1 VKAKMEKAIN
11 GIHHIT
17 VMSSDPQANYDFY
30 TQTLG
35 MRFIKKTV
43 NFDAPDV
50 YHLYYADEVG
60 TPGTVLTFFLF
71 PDSRRGKRGTGEIT
85 VISFSVPS
93 NSLQYWMERFA
104 NLRIDFDSP
113 KKKYGYEFLS
123 LLDPDGMKIEIVADP
138 NVDSILGWYNGDVS
152 PEHSIRKF
160 FGSTFYLNDSK
171 ATEEL
176 LSGVMGAKLIPSER
190 KIKRYALG
198 ERDSLSLVDII
209 EDENAPRAVGGAG
222 TVHHIAWRTASD
234 EEQLNWREKIL
245 EHGFYP
251 TKIID
256 RNYFHSIYFREPGG
270 ILFEIATDQP
280 GFMIDE
286 SFENL
291 GTDLKLPA
299 WHEPKRKL
307 IEQILVPLKTRT
319 FIKQN

>member
-1 VKAKMEKAIN
+1 MEKAIN

-17 VMSSDPQANYDFY
+17 VMASDPQANYDFY

-60 TPGTVLTFFLF
+60 TPGTVLTFFPF
-71 PDSRRGKRGTGEIT
+71 PDARRGKRGTGEIT

-104 NLRIDFDSP
+104 NHGIDFDGP
-113 KKKYGYEFLS
+113 KSKLGYEFVS
-123 LLDPDGMKIEIVADP
+123 LLDPDGMKVEIVADP
-138 NVDSILGWYNGDVS
+138 NSDSTMGWYNGEIPV
-152 PEHSIRKF
+152 EHSIRGF
-160 FGSTFYLNDSK
+160 FGSTFYLRDSK
-171 ATEEL
+171 PTEEL
-176 LSGVMGAKLIPSER
+176 LSVVMGAKLVSTEE
-190 KIKRYALG
+190 KIKRYSLG
-198 ERDSLSLVDII
+198 ENESQSFVDIL
-209 EDENAPRAVGGAG
+209 EDANAQRAVGGAG
-222 TVHHIAWRTASD
+222 TVHHIAWRTAND
-234 EEQLNWREKIL
+234 EEQLNWRKRIL
-245 EHGFYP
+245 DAGYYP
-251 TKIID
+251 TEVVD

-270 ILFEIATDQP
+270 ILFEVATDPP

-291 GTDLKLPA
+291 GTELKLPE

-307 IEQILVPLKTRT
+307 IEQKLIPLITKNYVR
-319 FIKQN
+319 QN

>member
-1 VKAKMEKAIN
+1 MEKAIN

-17 VMSSDPQANYDFY
+17 VMASDPQANYDFY

-60 TPGTVLTFFLF
+60 TPGTVLTFFPF
-71 PDSRRGKRGTGEIT
+71 PNSRRGKRGTGEINT
-85 VISFSVPS
+85 IAFSVLSGSLSYWINRFAELAIPFDGPKSKFGYEYISF
-93 NSLQYWMERFA
+93 
-104 NLRIDFDSP
+104 
-113 KKKYGYEFLS
+113 
-123 LLDPDGMKIEIVADP
+123 LDPDGMKIEMVADK
-138 NVDSILGWYNGDVS
+138 NADSIMGWYNGEI
-152 PEHSIRKF
+152 PAEHSIRKF

-171 ATEEL
+171 STEEL
-176 LSGVMGAKLIPSER
+176 LSGIMGAEFISAEG
-190 KIKRYALG
+190 KIKRYSLG
-198 ERDSLSLVDII
+198 KADSLSFVDII
-209 EDENAPRAVGGAG
+209 ENAKAPRAIGGAG
-222 TVHHIAWRTASD
+222 SVHHIAWRTAND
-234 EEQLNWREKIL
+234 EEQLNWRKRIL

-251 TKIID
+251 TEVVD

-280 GFMIDE
+280 GFMVDE

-291 GTDLKLPA
+291 GTELKLPE

-307 IEQILVPLKTRT
+307 IEQILIPLNTKNYVR
-319 FIKQN
+319 QN

>member
-1 VKAKMEKAIN
+1 MEKAIN

-17 VMSSDPQANYDFY
+17 VMASDPQANYDFY
-30 TQTLG
+30 AQTLG

-60 TPGTVLTFFLF
+60 TPGTVLTFFPF
-71 PDSRRGKRGTGEIT
+71 PDARRGKRGTGEIT
-85 VISFSVPS
+85 AISFNVPS
-93 NSLQYWMERFA
+93 TSLHYWMNRFA
-104 NLRIDFDSP
+104 ELTIPFDGPQS
-113 KKKYGYEFLS
+113 KFGYEFIS
-123 LLDPDGMKIEIVADP
+123 LLDPDGMKIEIVADS
-138 NVDSILGWYNGDVS
+138 NVDSILGWYNSEVP

-160 FGSTFYLNDSK
+160 FGSTFYLKDSK

-176 LSGVMGAKLIPSER
+176 LAAVMGAKLISSEG
-190 KIKRYALG
+190 KIKRYSLG
-198 ERDSLSLVDII
+198 ESQSLSFVDII
-209 EDENAPRAVGGAG
+209 EDSNAPRAIGGAG

-234 EEQLNWREKIL
+234 EEQENWRQKVIK
-245 EHGFYP
+245 HGLFP
-251 TKIID
+251 TEMVD

-291 GTDLKLPA
+291 GTELKLPE
-299 WHEPKRKL
+299 WHEPKRKI
-307 IEQILVPLKTRT
+307 IEQILIPLKTKSYVR
-319 FIKQN
+319 QN